1 MTNET
6 TNKKKA
12 KKTAEAGAKAEKESG
27 PAGSS
32 SLRLI
37 EKRKHPRFLLTHEQ
51 FRESKNG
58 KVYTVYDL
66 SVTGLAIK
74 VDHKDWKV
82 GSIIQGILNLHPDS
96 IEISPRVLGYYG
108 DRVALKIEALSTY
121 SKSALERALSPRRL
135 GASLQLIREKLP
147 LADYWFHGVCNT
159 DLLVRLDGN
168 GKVQKADLFFANYYC
183 GWNQTTPG
191 PTTGIIQS
199 FGTESREPTFLA
211 DEPVKMES
219 IEIDHDVDPDP
230 TKLDWATRIVEA
242 SQIDKKIKGLLMDRI
257 KKEGT
262 S

>member
-1 MTNET
+1 MENESPS
-6 TNKKKA
+6 KKKM
-12 KKTAEAGAKAEKESG
+12 KKPASTDGKTGSA
-27 PAGSS
+27 AGSS
-32 SLRLI
+32 ALRLI

-66 SVTGLAIK
+66 SVMGLAIK

-121 SKSALERALSPRRL
+121 SKGALERALSPRRL

-159 DLLVRLDGN
+159 DLLVRLDAA
-168 GKVQKADLFFANYYC
+168 GKVQKADLFFANFYC
-183 GWNQTTPG
+183 GWSHAAQAPR
-191 PTTGIIQS
+191 TGICQS
-199 FGTESREPTFLA
+199 FGIESREPTFLA

-219 IEIDHDVDPDP
+219 IEIDHDVEPDP

-242 SQIDKKIKGLLMDRI
+242 SLIDKKIKGLLMDRI
-257 KKEGT
+257 KGAF
-262 S
+262 SGS